1 MPAFGQTAAGAKHLS
16 SSKALTAECK
26 RGMIDKIR
34 SFVARK
40 PSGNLRMT
48 FLFNSWER
56 HGCYVAPCQP
66 PKATFLMFT
75 GLLWRDVFCIFHFF
89 HRSHA
94 AAMLTESV
102 APIAQKI
109 TLD

>member
-1 MPAFGQTAAGAKHLS
+1 MPAFGQTAAGAKHIS

-48 FLFNSWER
+48 YLKLVGKAR
-56 HGCYVAPCQP
+56 LLCCY
-66 PKATFLMFT
+66 
-75 GLLWRDVFCIFHFF
+75 
-89 HRSHA
+89 
-94 AAMLTESV
+94 AMSTTESYFSDV
-102 APIAQKI
+102 YWPPLEGCLLHFSLLSCSFSRSGSKC
-109 TLD
+109 